1 VFHRDVKD
9 SAFAATALLSTAA
22 IVLGD
27 LQMGIILAALA
38 YGVAAWRNHGSVAVL
53 GGIHSLAVAT
63 SPLAVL
69 ILLKA
74 APAALAVLPLR
85 ESPLAV
91 PAAAAVPLAVEAA
104 TKMLSTVRDVL
115 PLVES
120 WPYIAVAAAVLIVTA
135 ARRL

>member
-1 VFHRDVKD
+1 VFHRDMKD

>member
-1 VFHRDVKD
+1 MKDLVFG
-9 SAFAATALLSTAA
+9 AATLLSTAA

-38 YGVAAWRNHGSVAVL
+38 YGVAAWRNHGSVAAL
-53 GGIHSLAVAT
+53 GGIHSLAAAA
-63 SPLAVL
+63 SPLAAF

-91 PAAAAVPLAVEAA
+91 PAAVTIPLVIEAA
-104 TKMLSTVRDVL
+104 TKALSAVRDVL

-120 WPYIAVAAAVLIVTA
+120 WPYVAVAAAVLIVIA

>member
-1 VFHRDVKD
+1 VKD

>member
-1 VFHRDVKD
+1 L
-9 SAFAATALLSTAA
+9 AFAAAALLSTAA
-22 IVLGD
+22 VVLGD
-27 LQMGIILAALA
+27 VQTGIVLAALA

-53 GGIHSLAVAT
+53 GGIHSLAAT
-63 SPLAVL
+63 ASPLSAL

-91 PAAAAVPLAVEAA
+91 PAAAAVPFAVEIA
-104 TKMLSTVRDVL
+104 TKMLSAVRDVL

-120 WPYIAVAAAVLIVTA
+120 WPYVVIAAAVLIAIA

>member
-1 VFHRDVKD
+1 MKD
-9 SAFAATALLSTAA
+9 LAFVATALLSTVAA
-22 IVLGD
+22 VLGD
-27 LQMGIILAALA
+27 VQMGIILAAFA

-53 GGIHSLAVAT
+53 GGIHSLAAAA
-63 SPLAVL
+63 SPLATL

-91 PAAAAVPLAVEAA
+91 PAAAAVPLVVEAA
-104 TKMLSTVRDVL
+104 TKMLSAVRDVL

-120 WPYIAVAAAVLIVTA
+120 LPYIVIAAAVLIITA

>member
-1 VFHRDVKD
+1 MKD
-9 SAFAATALLSTAA
+9 LAFASAALLSTAA
-22 IVLGD
+22 MALGD
-27 LQMGIILAALA
+27 VQTGTALAALA

-53 GGIHSLAVAT
+53 GGIHALAVAA
-63 SPLAVL
+63 SPLAAL

-74 APAALAVLPLR
+74 APSALAVLPLR

-91 PAAAAVPLAVEAA
+91 PAAAAVPFVIEIAM
-104 TKMLSTVRDVL
+104 KMLSAVRDVM

-120 WPYIAVAAAVLIVTA
+120 WPYITIAAAVLIAIA

>member
-1 VFHRDVKD
+1 MKD
-9 SAFAATALLSTAA
+9 LAFAASALLSTAA

-27 LQMGIILAALA
+27 VQTGIVLAALA
-38 YGVAAWRNHGSVAVL
+38 YGVAAWRNRSSVAVL
-53 GGIHSLAVAT
+53 GGIHSLAVAA
-63 SPLAVL
+63 SPLAAL

-91 PAAAAVPLAVEAA
+91 PAAAAIPFAIEIA
-104 TKMLSTVRDVL
+104 TKTLSAVRDVL

-120 WPYIAVAAAVLIVTA
+120 WPYIVVVVAVLIILAT
-135 ARRL
+135 RRL

>member
-1 VFHRDVKD
+1 M
-9 SAFAATALLSTAA
+9 ALLSTAA

-27 LQMGIILAALA
+27 LQMGIVLAALA

-53 GGIHSLAVAT
+53 GGIHSLAVAA
-63 SPLAVL
+63 SPLAAL

-74 APAALAVLPLR
+74 APAALAILPLR

-91 PAAAAVPLAVEAA
+91 PAAVAVPLVVEVA
-104 TKMLSTVRDVL
+104 TKMLSAIRDVL

-120 WPYIAVAAAVLIVTA
+120 WPYIVVAASVLIVIL

>member
-1 VFHRDVKD
+1 
-9 SAFAATALLSTAA
+9 LLSTAA
-22 IVLGD
+22 VALGD
-27 LQMGIILAALA
+27 VQIGIILAALA
-38 YGVAAWRNHGSVAVL
+38 YGVAAWRNHSSVAVL
-53 GGIHSLAVAT
+53 GGIHSLAAAA
-63 SPLAVL
+63 SPLAAL

-85 ESPLAV
+85 ESPFAV

-104 TKMLSTVRDVL
+104 AKALSAVRDVL

-120 WPYIAVAAAVLIVTA
+120 WPYIAVAAAVLIVAA

>member
-1 VFHRDVKD
+1 
-9 SAFAATALLSTAA
+9 
-22 IVLGD
+22 
-27 LQMGIILAALA
+27 M
-38 YGVAAWRNHGSVAVL
+38 
-53 GGIHSLAVAT
+53 
-63 SPLAVL
+63 
-69 ILLKA
+69 LKA

-104 TKMLSTVRDVL
+104 TKALSAVRDVM

-120 WPYIAVAAAVLIVTA
+120 WPYVVVAAAVLIVTA

>member
-1 VFHRDVKD
+1 MKD
-9 SAFAATALLSTAA
+9 LAFAATALLSTAA
-22 IVLGD
+22 IALGD
-27 LQMGIILAALA
+27 VQIGTVLAALA

-53 GGIHSLAVAT
+53 GGIHSLAVAA
-63 SPLAVL
+63 SPLATL

-91 PAAAAVPLAVEAA
+91 PAALATPLAVEVA
-104 TKMLSTVRDVL
+104 TEVLSAVRDVL

-120 WPYIAVAAAVLIVTA
+120 WPYIVVAAAVLIVIA

>member
-1 VFHRDVKD
+1 MKD
-9 SAFAATALLSTAA
+9 LAFGATALLSTAA

-38 YGVAAWRNHGSVAVL
+38 YGVAAWRNHSSVAVL

-63 SPLAVL
+63 SPIATL

-91 PAAAAVPLAVEAA
+91 PAAAAIPLAVEAA
-104 TKMLSTVRDVL
+104 TKALSAVRDVL
-115 PLVES
+115 PLVEN
-120 WPYIAVAAAVLIVTA
+120 WPYMAVAAAVLIVIA

>member
-1 VFHRDVKD
+1 MKD
-9 SAFAATALLSTAA
+9 LAFGAAALLSTAA

-38 YGVAAWRNHGSVAVL
+38 YGVAAWRNHSSVAVL
-53 GGIHSLAVAT
+53 GGIHSLTVAA
-63 SPLAVL
+63 SPLAAL

-91 PAAAAVPLAVEAA
+91 PAAAAVPFIIEVAMKA
-104 TKMLSTVRDVL
+104 LSGVRDVL
-115 PLVES
+115 LLVES
-120 WPYIAVAAAVLIVTA
+120 WPYTVVAAAVLIVIA

>member
-1 VFHRDVKD
+1 MKD

-91 PAAAAVPLAVEAA
+91 PAAAAVPLAVEVA
-104 TKMLSTVRDVL
+104 TKMLSAVRDVL

>member
-1 VFHRDVKD
+1 MKD
-9 SAFAATALLSTAA
+9 LAFAAAAVLSTAA
-22 IVLGD
+22 VVLGD
-27 LQMGIILAALA
+27 VQTGIVLAALA

-53 GGIHSLAVAT
+53 GGIHSLAVAA
-63 SPLAVL
+63 SPLAAL

-91 PAAAAVPLAVEAA
+91 PAAAAIPFAIEIA
-104 TKMLSTVRDVL
+104 TKMLSSIRDVL
-115 PLVES
+115 ILVES
-120 WPYIAVAAAVLIVTA
+120 WPYVVVAAAVLIILA

>member
-1 VFHRDVKD
+1 MKD
-9 SAFAATALLSTAA
+9 LTFGAAALLSTAT

-27 LQMGIILAALA
+27 VQTGIILAALA
-38 YGVAAWRNHGSVAVL
+38 YGVAAWRNHSSVAVL
-53 GGIHSLAVAT
+53 GGIHSLAVAA
-63 SPLAVL
+63 SPIAAL

-74 APAALAVLPLR
+74 APAALAVFPLR

-91 PAAAAVPLAVEAA
+91 PAAAAIPFVIEAA
-104 TKMLSTVRDVL
+104 TKALSAVRDVL

-120 WPYIAVAAAVLIVTA
+120 WPYVVVAAAVIIVLA

>member
-1 VFHRDVKD
+1 MKD
-9 SAFAATALLSTAA
+9 LAFGVAALLSTAA

-27 LQMGIILAALA
+27 LQMGIILTALA
-38 YGVAAWRNHGSVAVL
+38 YGVAAWRNHSSVAVL
-53 GGIHSLAVAT
+53 GGIHSLAVAA
-63 SPLAVL
+63 SPLAAL

-91 PAAAAVPLAVEAA
+91 PAAAAVPFIIEVAMK
-104 TKMLSTVRDVL
+104 TLSGIRDVL

-120 WPYIAVAAAVLIVTA
+120 WPYIVVTAAVLIVLA

>member
-1 VFHRDVKD
+1 MKD
-9 SAFAATALLSTAA
+9 LAFAATALLSTAA

-91 PAAAAVPLAVEAA
+91 PAAAAVPLAAEAA

>member
-1 VFHRDVKD
+1 MFHRDVKD

>member
-1 VFHRDVKD
+1 MKD
-9 SAFAATALLSTAA
+9 LAFAAAAVLSTAA
-22 IVLGD
+22 VVLGD
-27 LQMGIILAALA
+27 LQTGIVLAALA
-38 YGVAAWRNHGSVAVL
+38 YGVAAWRNHSSVAVL
-53 GGIHSLAVAT
+53 GGIHSLAVAA
-63 SPLAVL
+63 SPLAAL

-91 PAAAAVPLAVEAA
+91 PAAAAVPLAIEIA
-104 TKMLSTVRDVL
+104 TKMLSAVRDVL

-120 WPYIAVAAAVLIVTA
+120 WPYITIAAAVLIVVA